1 MQVLSAKELTLH
13 KNSMYFIHSGRHLE
27 VSAAQYISLQIG
39 LKKFEEVQR
48 MWGGITL
55 SPLRRAGLLASL
67 NPPGFIHQTYIPFTL
82 AQRSNGDQGT
92 TANEHTRP
100 GELVQYLNRYKSGTA
115 KFITWLIEAVQSCG
129 QSLAGITNVST
140 PSPAPF
146 SKGAKRKAGKAAVNA
161 LIQTE
166 QSKHLIPIRDF
177 TKLVEVIVK
186 STKQKVQVPSS
197 ILALLDDVI
206 SFRKEYSR
214 WVGQAAGGSQAQ
226 NETHL
231 YFVSV
236 LQQVKGI
243 LRRNDCALPQ
253 GRRPDGK
260 ENTDPRE
267 KEAANIFEALSLEE
281 PEGAVDSLNLSFSIS
296 IKLKAKLIATSK
308 PIYDVEFFYNEVL
321 FFFCFVFPR
330 P

>member
-1 MQVLSAKELTLH
+1 
-13 KNSMYFIHSGRHLE
+13 
-27 VSAAQYISLQIG
+27 
-39 LKKFEEVQR
+39 

-82 AQRSNGDQGT
+82 AQRSNVDQAT
-92 TANEHTRP
+92 TANEHARP
-100 GELVQYLNRYKSGTA
+100 GELRIAMDADIWFNTYNRYKSGTA

-146 SKGAKRKAGKAAVNA
+146 SKGAKKKAGKAAVNA
-161 LIQTE
+161 LTQTE

-186 STKQKVQVPSS
+186 STKQKIQVPSS
-197 ILALLDDVI
+197 ILVLLDDVI
-206 SFRKEYSR
+206 SLHKEYSR

-236 LQQVKGI
+236 LQQVNGI
-243 LRRNDCALPQ
+243 VRRNNCALPK

-260 ENTDPRE
+260 ENTDPQE

-281 PEGAVDSLNLSFSIS
+281 PEGAVDSPNHPFRYPPDQ
-296 IKLKAKLIATSK
+296 KQ
-308 PIYDVEFFYNEVL
+308 N
-321 FFFCFVFPR
+321 
-330 P
+330 